1 MPKNF
6 IHGYLQF
13 GVVERNRA
21 IASFLFLS
29 GFLNYYLGKR
39 VLASTYNPTEK
50 GLASGLCSFRVP
62 KKLGGTVTTEVSFQ
76 LIILV

>member
-1 MPKNF
+1 M
-6 IHGYLQF
+6 
-13 GVVERNRA
+13 A
-21 IASFLFLS
+21 ICNLVQLNEIVPLLRSSFSLAFSTIISARESL
-29 GFLNYYLGKR
+29 
-39 VLASTYNPTEK
+39 LASTYNPTEK